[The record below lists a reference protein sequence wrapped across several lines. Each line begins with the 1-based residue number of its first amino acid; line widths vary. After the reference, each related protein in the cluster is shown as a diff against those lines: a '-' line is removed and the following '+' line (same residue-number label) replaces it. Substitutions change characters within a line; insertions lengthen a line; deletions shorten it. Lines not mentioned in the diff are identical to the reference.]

1 MARTCYI
8 KTKLRMGEE
17 FISVSDLKNDAN
29 YNFISIVNGD
39 QDNLY
44 LKDNYNEISSSPLND
59 FNFNC
64 DYYDEH
70 ETIAKLALSKG
81 TLTCLSLNIQSLP
94 SKYNEFLDL
103 INQFSSNNI
112 HFDII
117 ALQELWTINDPDI
130 FAINGYKFI
139 FKSRKKGTQGGGVG
153 FYIKKI

>member
-44 LKDNYNEISSSPLND
+44 LKDNYNEISSSPLDD

-70 ETIAKLALSKG
+70 GIIAKHYPKG
-81 TLTCLSLNIQSLP
+81 HLHASVS
-94 SKYNEFLDL
+94 
-103 INQFSSNNI
+103 
-112 HFDII
+112 
-117 ALQELWTINDPDI
+117 
-130 FAINGYKFI
+130 I
-139 FKSRKKGTQGGGVG
+139 FKA
-153 FYIKKI
+153 FHPNIMNF